1 MYDFASLTPQLEA
14 AGFVVIRRCELGDA
28 SDRMF
33 DLVEDRGR
41 FFDDGDRELAIEAA
55 APLQ

>member
-1 MYDFASLTPQLEA
+1 
-14 AGFVVIRRCELGDA
+14 VNCDA
-28 SDRMF
+28 NDRMF
-33 DLVEDRGR
+33 GLVEDRGR